1 MITTYSLTLK
11 DTKTYLF
18 SSLFILGNILL
29 PQICHL
35 IPQGGLIFLPIYFFT
50 LIGAYRY
57 GLIVGLFTA
66 IFSPLVNHLLFG
78 MPPVGALPAILL
90 KSALLAVTASFFAK
104 RLDSR
109 MFLGVLLAVLS
120 YQLLGGLYEYSV
132 SGLQSATQDFRLG
145 WIGIIIQIV
154 FGYRL
159 LAFLRDNNV

>member
-1 MITTYSLTLK
+1 
-11 DTKTYLF
+11 
-18 SSLFILGNILL
+18 
-29 PQICHL
+29 
-35 IPQGGLIFLPIYFFT
+35 
-50 LIGAYRY
+50 
-57 GLIVGLFTA
+57 
-66 IFSPLVNHLLFG
+66 
-78 MPPVGALPAILL
+78 
-90 KSALLAVTASFFAK
+90 LLAVTASFFAK

>member
-66 IFSPLVNHLLFG
+66 IF
-78 MPPVGALPAILL
+78 
-90 KSALLAVTASFFAK
+90 
-104 RLDSR
+104 
-109 MFLGVLLAVLS
+109 
-120 YQLLGGLYEYSV
+120 
-132 SGLQSATQDFRLG
+132 
-145 WIGIIIQIV
+145 
-154 FGYRL
+154 
-159 LAFLRDNNV
+159 